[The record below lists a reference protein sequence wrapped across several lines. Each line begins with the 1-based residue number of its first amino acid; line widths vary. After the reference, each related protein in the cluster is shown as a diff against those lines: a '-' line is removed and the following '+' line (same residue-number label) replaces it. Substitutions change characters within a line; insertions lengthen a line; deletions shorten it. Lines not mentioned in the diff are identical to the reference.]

1 MENKPQTQTEN
12 TGGNSNAKEKKFSRA
27 DIIWTVVL
35 SVIIVALITTIL
47 LKTFVFFNVKV
58 DGPSME
64 PTLYGGEINQGKNDG
79 TGDLLVGNRLKAP
92 IRGDIIVIQNVVGN
106 SWIIKRVIGL
116 EGDEITIKDG
126 KVFRKQLGQEEIEL
140 KETYVKG
147 ETFYKFSPSE
157 VKFTVG
163 KGEVFYLGDNRTNS
177 SDSRI
182 YGCCKVTDV
191 VGVIEPY
198 SLNQNSLRV
207 FFTNFVNGIFS
218 GSCS

>member
-1 MENKPQTQTEN
+1 MENKPQEQAETTAE
-12 TGGNSNAKEKKFSRA
+12 TLSVKAKKFSRA
-27 DIIWTVVL
+27 DIICTVVL
-35 SVIIVALITTIL
+35 SVIIVTLITTIL
-47 LKTFVFFNVKV
+47 LNTFVFFNVKV

-64 PTLYGGEINQGKNDG
+64 PTLYGGEIVQGKNDG

-92 IRGDIIVIQNVVGN
+92 SRGDIIVIQKVVGN

-126 KVFRKQLGQEEIEL
+126 KVFRKQLGQEEVEL
-140 KETYVKG
+140 KENYVKG
-147 ETFYKFSPSE
+147 ETLCNFSPNE

-182 YGCCKVTDV
+182 YGCCKLSDV

-207 FFTNFVNGIFS
+207 FFINLINGIFS